1 MTPFH
6 AMIHD
11 RLLVE
16 ALLPKTHQKVKSK
29 VPLTISRHT
38 GKMAEN
44 ERTLED
50 VKSRCRKFDTDS
62 APVRQ
67 NQVDPID
74 ANYDRDNQNLSGVE
88 RLKKRKRMTAVNVR
102 PDLATA
108 ASKTDLEIEK
118 YLRNADTDVDFSDP
132 LQWFF
137 RNKETYPILTEL
149 AAERHSIPASSSSSE
164 RAFSMATRVSKDV

>member
-1 MTPFH
+1 
-6 AMIHD
+6 MISVND
-11 RLLVE
+11 NDKNLNKLVNNTKKKE
-16 ALLPKTHQKVKSK
+16 EKGKTSS
-29 VPLTISRHT
+29 P
-38 GKMAEN
+38 
-44 ERTLED
+44 
-50 VKSRCRKFDTDS
+50 DTSEKDKKQ
-62 APVRQ
+62 VRQ
-67 NQVDPID
+67 NQVDLIN

-88 RLKKRKRMTAVNVR
+88 RLKKRRRMTADNVR

-164 RAFSMATRVSKDV
+164 RAFSVATRVSKDV